1 MEYGGST
8 ECEDRMK
15 RSTKAILAVSAIV
28 VAAVIVFQFLPH
40 RLYGEPV
47 AGHVVDAQSGEPIK
61 GAHVTLYWESPIE
74 PHGFTAHSSRDI
86 CFHAAATIT
95 DSQGHFAIPA
105 WSEWSHYSVES
116 HDPIAIV
123 YARGYTPRQVVMYA
137 GPLQP
142 PVARPNERFELSR
155 FSGSVDER
163 LEVMWRGIANHGCGY
178 GGESQKSLFPMLKA
192 MYEEA
197 AQIASTDAQRQHVS
211 SYAVMAANA
220 AIAADPNGPS
230 NDKEVEQ
237 FISEQLK

>member
-1 MEYGGST
+1 
-8 ECEDRMK
+8 MK
-15 RSTKAILAVSAIV
+15 RSTKAILSVSAIV

-47 AGHVVDAQSGEPIK
+47 AGHVLDAESGEPVK

-95 DSQGHFAIPA
+95 DSQGHFAIPP
-105 WSEWSHYSVES
+105 WSEWSRYSVES

-123 YARGYTPRQVVMYA
+123 YAPGYTPRQIVMYA
-137 GPLQP
+137 GEFRP
-142 PVARPNERFELSR
+142 PIQRPNERFELQR

-163 LEVMWRGIANHGCGY
+163 LNVMWWGIANHGCSY
-178 GGESQKSLFPMLKA
+178 GGDSQKSLFPMLRA
-192 MYEEA
+192 VYEEA
-197 AQIASTDAQRQHVS
+197 RQIALTDAQRQYAN
-211 SYAVMAANA
+211 SYAIMAANA

-230 NDKEVEQ
+230 KDKEVDQ